1 MGDRADVN
9 TLVDQARA
17 EAVSAVQDRAELI
30 KEIDDLKYTMKMVV
44 DKADSMC
51 EQALEAKKEARR
63 TKTALALSFVKLAAG
78 RQAVCIARMYS
89 ISITLSLQMKKLMEV
104 FFHLEDGGEIWQKLA
119 VVAEQANRKIIELAE
134 LIVVEGEEHVAE
146 GLVHKSNGI
155 RLFRDTV
162 NATWFSCQTI

>member
-1 MGDRADVN
+1 M
-9 TLVDQARA
+9 
-17 EAVSAVQDRAELI
+17 
-30 KEIDDLKYTMKMVV
+30 KEMDDLKYTMKMVV
-44 DKADSMC
+44 NKADAIC

-119 VVAEQANRKIIELAE
+119 VVAEQADRKI
-134 LIVVEGEEHVAE
+134 VSGDMGPGEVD
-146 GLVHKSNGI
+146 
-155 RLFRDTV
+155 RV
-162 NATWFSCQTI
+162 NK